1 MKAKTVTPPEEGRG
15 KEFKSKGVCQSCN
28 QYFLLKC
35 SECHTVY
42 GRNTSNAAECRLIQT
57 GDDLQNSMSEK
68 PTSNDTYG
76 DHPHYLQDQLCWDH
90 GTLISSACCCT
101 SQSMCDTKSVS
112 FVPGTTIPNPMT
124 VSAGHVGT
132 TKQHDRSRPVEPQA
146 LLGQIKATKL
156 GTFNVKLKEDVN
168 DCHITGIAITS
179 SGLKLLVDCYNDK
192 VKLFSHDMRFLSS
205 VTVAGN
211 PWDITIV
218 NDREAVVTVRWS
230 LVFLEVAGGQL
241 RIKDTIKMS
250 IMCAGITYSKDTLF
264 VTAGARGIP
273 TEVKALDL
281 RGIEQWSVGQSMFE
295 IAGYI
300 CSNSDGRWLAVTDH
314 DKKSI
319 TVLDAITGD
328 VITSRQLEKK
338 RDWLSNWGSGV
349 GISVDSFDNIFVCRN
364 HEILVL
370 SEDLMNEHVLFNLG
384 DTAIGDMT
392 FRVIAYD
399 QNEHQLIISH
409 YANNSVICLQLSSTV
424 DSSNYLSV

>member
-1 MKAKTVTPPEEGRG
+1 
-15 KEFKSKGVCQSCN
+15 
-28 QYFLLKC
+28 
-35 SECHTVY
+35 
-42 GRNTSNAAECRLIQT
+42 
-57 GDDLQNSMSEK
+57 
-68 PTSNDTYG
+68 
-76 DHPHYLQDQLCWDH
+76 
-90 GTLISSACCCT
+90 
-101 SQSMCDTKSVS
+101 
-112 FVPGTTIPNPMT
+112 
-124 VSAGHVGT
+124 
-132 TKQHDRSRPVEPQA
+132 
-146 LLGQIKATKL
+146 
-156 GTFNVKLKEDVN
+156 
-168 DCHITGIAITS
+168 
-179 SGLKLLVDCYNDK
+179 
-192 VKLFSHDMRFLSS
+192 MRFLSS

-218 NDREAVVTVRWS
+218 NDREAVVTVRWY

-250 IMCAGITYSKDTLF
+250 IMCTGITYSKDTLF

-314 DKKSI
+314 DKKII
-319 TVLDAITGD
+319 TVLDASTGD

-349 GISVDSFDNIFVCRN
+349 GISVDSFDNIFVSRN

-370 SEDLMNEHVLFNLG
+370 SEDLMIEHVLFNLG

-409 YANNSVICLQLSSTV
+409 YANNSVICLQLS
-424 DSSNYLSV
+424 